1 MRAGRLRWVEPL
13 VAFFALG
20 CGSAIVAMPNGT
32 SGTDGGIASDGDGA
46 ASSSGATSGGVPTS
60 GSGSRAGSVAC
71 GTVACPTATQVCC
84 APSIAPGFLGE
95 PECTPVGQCQ
105 NGADLSC
112 SSAAECPISQVCCF
126 TPSTE
131 TADLL
136 AGGTA
141 ACRSSCSAGQAQLCT
156 TSVECTAGL
165 TCQETS
171 PGLPTTCKAA
181 PEGDAPSSPTG
192 GPASTPGECTSTL
205 TSTSGGKSYQA
216 TCACP
221 EGTCACFG
229 PSSSSRIVSF
239 TGCPFC
245 PGEGSIGPTTSERV
259 FALCGFPQ

>member
-1 MRAGRLRWVEPL
+1 MRAGGPRWVEAL

-20 CGSAIVAMPNGT
+20 CGSAIVTAPNGT
-32 SGTDGGIASDGDGA
+32 SGADGGGPFDGDGA
-46 ASSSGATSGGVPTS
+46 ESSSGASG
-60 GSGSRAGSVAC
+60 GSGSRAGTVAC
-71 GTVACPTATQVCC
+71 ATVTCPTATQVCC
-84 APSIAPGFLGE
+84 AQPLGPGFLGD
-95 PECTPVGQCQ
+95 PECTPIGQCQ
-105 NGADLSC
+105 DGANLSC
-112 SSAAECPISQVCCF
+112 SSAAECAPSQVCCF

-141 ACRSSCSAGQAQLCT
+141 ACQSSCSAGQAQLCT
-156 TSVECTAGL
+156 TNAECTSGL

-171 PGLPTTCKAA
+171 AGLPTTCRDA
-181 PEGDAPSSPTG
+181 PEGDGSSASPAG

-205 TSTSGGKSYQA
+205 TSTAGGKSYQA

-229 PSSSSRIVSF
+229 PSSSTRIVSF